1 MTVDRAER
9 STGDGARA
17 RTTPL
22 TSRLALAT
30 AAAAILGAS
39 LAISAD
45 LRGALGALL
54 GWLMLAIAQS
64 DARRFVVPDPLVA
77 AAFAL
82 GLVDAMVAGG
92 GGLEAP
98 AVAAAQAALAAAAM
112 PAIELIYRR
121 LRGRAGLGLGDVKLF
136 SVAGAWLSASL
147 LPAATEPAALAALLV
162 YAARQIRTRRRL
174 RSGSRLPFA
183 VFLAP
188 SIWIVWLFETCDRA
202 F

>member
-64 DARRFVVPDPLVA
+64 DARRFIVPDALVA

-82 GLVDAMVAGG
+82 GLVEAMVAAG

-98 AVAAAQAALAAAAM
+98 AVAAAQAALAAATLL
-112 PAIELIYRR
+112 AIELIYRR
-121 LRGRAGLGLGDVKLF
+121 LRGRAGLGLGDVKLAG
-136 SVAGAWLSASL
+136 VAGAWLSASL
-147 LPAATEPAALAALLV
+147 LPAAIELAALAALLA
-162 YAARQIRTRRRL
+162 YAARQIRKRRRF